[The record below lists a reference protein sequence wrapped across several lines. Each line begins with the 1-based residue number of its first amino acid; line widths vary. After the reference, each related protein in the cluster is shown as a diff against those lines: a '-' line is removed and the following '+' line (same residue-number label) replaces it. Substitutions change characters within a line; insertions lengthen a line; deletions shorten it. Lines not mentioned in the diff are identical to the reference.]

1 MVHSRSSSVHFGPPI
16 PLPAAHTVNKGTN
29 SYANL
34 SYADFLPRYASENPW
49 KGYIPVKATRFGR
62 NAAIAVLA
70 VGALALTA
78 CGSDNATGA
87 PAATQSAAGV
97 KVTGTLTGIGSSAQ
111 GAAMDAWK
119 TNFASANPGATVQ
132 YSPDG
137 SGAGR
142 KAILD
147 GSAQFAGSDA
157 YMTDAEL
164 ASSKTK
170 CGTDGAINIPV
181 YISPIAVAFNI
192 PNVKDLKLDAT
203 TVAKIFRGQI
213 TNWNDPAIAA
223 LNAGVTLP
231 DLKVTPVNRSD
242 DSGTTQNFTDYLAS
256 AAPSVWTDKAAGLW
270 PASLKGENA
279 KGTSGVVK
287 TVTDTPGAVTY
298 ADDSAV
304 SGKLGTAQIKVG
316 SDFVKISA
324 DAAAKAVE
332 LGKPVA
338 GRPAGDLSIKLD
350 RTTTDSSAYPVVLVS
365 YHVVCTTYDKQATA
379 DLVKAFESYVVS
391 DAGQQAAAGSAK
403 SAPLSKALQDKAKA
417 AVDSIKA
424 KA

>member
-1 MVHSRSSSVHFGPPI
+1 M
-16 PLPAAHTVNKGTN
+16 
-29 SYANL
+29 
-34 SYADFLPRYASENPW
+34 
-49 KGYIPVKATRFGR
+49 KALRFGR
-62 NAAIAVLA
+62 NAAIAVIA

-78 CGSDNATGA
+78 CGSDNATNT
-87 PAATQSAAGV
+87 ATSAAPSASGPA
-97 KVTGTLTGIGSSAQ
+97 VTGTLTGVGSTAQ
-111 GAAMDAWK
+111 GAAMDVWK

-157 YMTDAEL
+157 YLKDDEL
-164 ASSKTK
+164 ASSKEK
-170 CGTDGAINIPV
+170 CGPDGAIDIPV
-181 YISPIAVAFNI
+181 YISPIAVAFNVPGI
-192 PNVKDLKLDAT
+192 TDLKLDAA
-203 TVAKIFRGQI
+203 TVAKIFRGEVA
-213 TNWNDPAIAA
+213 NWNDPAIAA
-223 LNAGVTLP
+223 MNPGVQLP

-242 DSGTTQNFTDYLAS
+242 DSGTTTNFTDYLS
-256 AAPSVWTDKAAGLW
+256 AVAPSVWTDKAAGVW

-316 SDFVKISA
+316 DSFTKISA
-324 DAAAKAVE
+324 EAASKAVDQ
-332 LGKPVA
+332 GKPVE
-338 GRPAGDLSIKLD
+338 GRNANDLAIKLD
-350 RTTTDSSAYPVVLVS
+350 RTTTGAGAYPIVLGS
-365 YHVVCTTYDKQATA
+365 YHIVCTSYDTQATA
-379 DLVKAFESYVVS
+379 DLVKAFVKYAAS
-391 DAGQQAAAGSAK
+391 DAGQQAAADAAK
-403 SAPLSKALQDKAKA
+403 SAPLSKTLQDKAMA
-417 AVDSIKA
+417 AVDSVKA

>member
-1 MVHSRSSSVHFGPPI
+1 
-16 PLPAAHTVNKGTN
+16 
-29 SYANL
+29 
-34 SYADFLPRYASENPW
+34 
-49 KGYIPVKATRFGR
+49 VKATRFGR
-62 NAAIAVLA
+62 NAAIAVIA
-70 VGALALTA
+70 AGALALTA
-78 CGSDNATGA
+78 CGSDNATGT
-87 PAATQSAAGV
+87 PANTQTAAGM
-97 KVTGTLTGIGSSAQ
+97 KVTGTLTGIGASST

-119 TNFASANPGATVQ
+119 AGFASANQGATVQ

-142 KAILD
+142 KAIIE

-157 YMTDAEL
+157 YLKDDEL
-164 ASSKTK
+164 ASSKAK
-170 CGTDGAINIPV
+170 CGPEGAINIPV
-181 YISPIAVAFNI
+181 YISPIAVAFNV
-192 PNVKDLKLDAT
+192 PDVKELKLDAE

-213 TNWNDPAIAA
+213 ANWNDPAIAA
-223 LNAGVTLP
+223 LNPDAKLP

-242 DSGTTQNFTDYLAS
+242 DSGTTTNFTDYLAA
-256 AAPSVWTDKAAGLW
+256 AAPTVWTDKAAGVW
-270 PASLKGENA
+270 PASLQGENA

-332 LGKPVA
+332 AGKPVD
-338 GRPAGDLSIKLD
+338 GRAANDVAIKLD
-350 RTTTDSSAYPVVLVS
+350 RTTTASGVYPVVLVS
-365 YHVVCTTYDKQATA
+365 YHVVCTTYDKKETA

-391 DAGQQAAAGSAK
+391 DEGQKVAADAAK
-403 SAPLSKALQDKAKA
+403 SAPLSKSLQEKAKA
-417 AVDSIKA
+417 AIESIKA

>member
-1 MVHSRSSSVHFGPPI
+1 M
-16 PLPAAHTVNKGTN
+16 
-29 SYANL
+29 
-34 SYADFLPRYASENPW
+34 
-49 KGYIPVKATRFGR
+49 KALRFGR
-62 NAAIAVLA
+62 NAAIAVIA
-70 VGALALTA
+70 AGALALTA
-78 CGSDNATGA
+78 CGSDNATNTAQTA
-87 PAATQSAAGV
+87 PSASGP

-111 GAAMDAWK
+111 GAAMDVWK

-157 YMTDAEL
+157 YLKDEEL
-164 ASSKTK
+164 ASSKDK
-170 CGTDGAINIPV
+170 CGPDGALDIPV
-181 YISPIAVAFNI
+181 YISPIAVAFNLPGI
-192 PNVKDLKLDAT
+192 TDLKLDAP
-203 TVAKIFRGQI
+203 TVAKIFRGEVA
-213 TNWNDPAIAA
+213 NWNDPAIAA
-223 LNAGVTLP
+223 LNPDAKLP

-242 DSGTTQNFTDYLAS
+242 DSGTTSNFTDYLS
-256 AAPSVWTDKAAGLW
+256 AVAPEVWTDKAAGIW

-316 SDFVKISA
+316 DSFTKISPE
-324 DAAAKAVE
+324 AAAKAVDQ
-332 LGKPVA
+332 GKPVE
-338 GRPAGDLSIKLD
+338 GRNANDLAIKLD
-350 RTTTDSSAYPVVLVS
+350 RTTTVAGAYPIVLVS
-365 YHVVCTTYDKQATA
+365 YHIVCSTYDTQATA
-379 DLVKAFESYVVS
+379 DLVKAFVKYAAS
-391 DAGQQAAAGSAK
+391 DEGQKAAADAAK
-403 SAPLSKALQDKAKA
+403 SAPLSKTLQDKAIA
-417 AVDSIKA
+417 AVETVKA